1 MPWSV
6 ALRDTA
12 KAGLVP
18 DRAVNDPRRAVRGAL
33 AVALVVFP
41 VLALAG
47 PGPATSAAM
56 GAFIAGTATFQRT
69 FRSRASLA
77 AAAGIALGAS
87 TFLGY
92 AAVGVPG
99 AFPVLLAVWSFGA
112 GMVWAVGPT
121 AGTVAA
127 TTVSVMLVVVQLPV
141 SLATALG
148 HGLLCALG
156 GGVQALLVAVWP
168 VDRWRGHRDALADT
182 YAELADHA
190 RRLRHDPTAHLD
202 PEPFITARRAA
213 DLTVRQ
219 ERRRP
224 RELSGLRG
232 IAEHIRPTLA
242 ALAHPGV
249 GAPAEGPGR
258 DRAREILAAA
268 AESLDAL
275 ARAIRT
281 GEPVRPPSS
290 TPALTLAT
298 AAEGGRL
305 TGAARRSAR
314 RLASQL
320 GRAADTLDRQARGAV
335 VEPEDGRPHGG
346 RPSLRPQAAQAAQAV
361 RRQLQPRSA
370 VFQHAV
376 RLSGVVTVA
385 YLASR
390 PLGLHHGYW
399 APLTAAMVMRPDFA
413 QTFSRGVAR
422 LAGTVAGVAF
432 TTAVVQL
439 LDPNAWVSAALAVV
453 CIAGAY
459 LTIRTGYA
467 VTTACVSSYVVF
479 LLGLQ
484 AGDPLQTAA
493 ERVLLTLLG
502 GAVALGAY
510 ALFPTWQTAR
520 LAERLAE
527 WLASAGRYGSAVIGA
542 FGAPAGRGDRAVRD
556 ALLDAR
562 EARSE
567 LLEAMARADAEPVR
581 HADRLPD
588 LSRKQLDRA
597 RTAVGVLARSATLLE
612 AHLPDAGSPAVP
624 GAAEFAEELRDA
636 TAIAAAAVLIGEPV
650 DFSGLREAYARWTD
664 GTDGR
669 SAPGP
674 ADAGALAH
682 AGALLM
688 LQAAADLEK
697 AVRRRRV
704 PSGA

>member
-1 MPWSV
+1 MPGMPWSA
-6 ALRDTA
+6 ALRDTT

-18 DRAVNDPRRAVRGAL
+18 DRAFSDPRRAVRGAT

-41 VLALAG
+41 ALAIAG
-47 PGPATSAAM
+47 PRAATSAAM
-56 GAFIAGTATFQRT
+56 GAFIAGTATFQST
-69 FRSRASLA
+69 FRPRASIA
-77 AAAGIALGAS
+77 AAAGAGLGAS

-92 AAVGVPG
+92 VAVGVPG
-99 AFPVLLAVWSFGA
+99 AFPVLLALWSFGA
-112 GMVWAVGPT
+112 GMLWAVGPT

-141 SLATALG
+141 SVATALG
-148 HGLLCALG
+148 YGLLCALG
-156 GGVQALLVAVWP
+156 GGAQALMITLWP
-168 VDRWRGHRDALADT
+168 IDRWGGHREALADT

-190 RRLRHDPTAHLD
+190 RSLRHDPAAEFD

-213 DLTVRQ
+213 DLSTRQ

-224 RELSGLRG
+224 PELRGLRG
-232 IAEHIRPTLA
+232 IAERIRPTLA
-242 ALAHPGV
+242 ALADPMV

-268 AESLDAL
+268 ADSLDAL
-275 ARAIRT
+275 ARAIRS
-281 GEPVRPPSS
+281 GESLRLPSR
-290 TPALTLAT
+290 TPALALAGAT
-298 AAEGGRL
+298 EGNRL
-305 TGAARRSAR
+305 TGAARRAAR
-314 RLASQL
+314 RLASQIS
-320 GRAADTLDRQARGAV
+320 RAADELEGQSRPAATERGIRRRRN
-335 VEPEDGRPHGG
+335 EPADLVPGA
-346 RPSLRPQAAQAAQAV
+346 LQAV

-385 YLASR
+385 YLVSR
-390 PLGLHHGYW
+390 LLGLHHGYW
-399 APLTAAMVMRPDFA
+399 APMTAAMVMRPDFA

-422 LAGTVAGVAF
+422 LAGTVAGVAV

-439 LDPNAWVSAALAVV
+439 LDPGEWLSAVFAVV

-484 AGDPLQTAA
+484 PGDPVETAL
-493 ERVLLTLLG
+493 ERVLLTLVG

-527 WLASAGRYGSAVIGA
+527 WLAAAGRYGAAVVGA
-542 FGAPAGRGDRAVRD
+542 FAAPEGRDGRTVRD

-562 EARSE
+562 EAESE
-567 LLEAMARADAEPVR
+567 LMEAIARADAEPVR
-581 HADRLPD
+581 HADTLPD

-597 RTAVGVLARSATLLE
+597 RTAIGVLARSGLLLE
-612 AHLPDAGSPAVP
+612 AHLPDRDSPPVA
-624 GAAEFAEELRDA
+624 GAAEFAEELKLA
-636 TAIAAAAVLIGEPV
+636 TAIASAAVLIGEPV
-650 DFSGLREAYARWTD
+650 DFTGLREALSRWDT
-664 GTDGR
+664 
-669 SAPGP
+669 GP
-674 ADAGALAH
+674 ARRADGAVEDPAALARAGAR
-682 AGALLM
+682 LM
-688 LQAAADLEK
+688 VQAAGDLEK
-697 AVRRRRV
+697 AVRPRRV